1 VELYRSYGSRGFEIV
16 GFNVAPATAVSKDFL
31 RAYSMTWPQVTT
43 DPGLL
48 KKLGIFGEA
57 TSFLIDQNGQIVGR
71 DLKGSELTDAVKRTL
86 GVQ

>member
-1 VELYRSYGSRGFEIV
+1 MTPD
-16 GFNVAPATAVSKDFL
+16 PAF
-31 RAYSMTWPQVTT
+31 
-43 DPGLL
+43 L

-71 DLKGSELTDAVKRTL
+71 DLKGSELTAAVKRTL